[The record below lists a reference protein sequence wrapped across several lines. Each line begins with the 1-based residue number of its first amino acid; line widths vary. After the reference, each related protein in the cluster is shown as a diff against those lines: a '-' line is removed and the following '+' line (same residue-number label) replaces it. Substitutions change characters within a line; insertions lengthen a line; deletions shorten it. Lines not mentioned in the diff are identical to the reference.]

1 VNLSH
6 RKKPAVVKRRHG
18 SEAPDLRCLR
28 QVRYGADSD
37 RIAALRSLE
46 MRCLGGLKS
55 TFRGQG
61 RS

>member
-1 VNLSH
+1 MGQ
-6 RKKPAVVKRRHG
+6 KR
-18 SEAPDLRCLR
+18 PDLRCLR
-28 QVRYGADSD
+28 HVRYGADSD